1 MEDLRNMLAI
11 ITSGCRYDEL
21 TEYGQEYI
29 ISKANYLCDK
39 FDGQVSDTHHVIT
52 YAKFKG
58 WL

>member
-1 MEDLRNMLAI
+1 MEDLRNMLTI
-11 ITSGCRYDEL
+11 ISSGRRYDEL

-29 ISKANYLCDK
+29 RSKANYLCNK
-39 FDGQVSDTHHVIT
+39 FDGQIADTHHVIT